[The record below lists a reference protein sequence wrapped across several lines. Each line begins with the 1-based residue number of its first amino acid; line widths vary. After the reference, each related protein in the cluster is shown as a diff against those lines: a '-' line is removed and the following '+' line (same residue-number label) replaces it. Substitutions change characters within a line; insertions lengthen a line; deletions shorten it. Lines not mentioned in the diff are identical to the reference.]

1 MTSIDQIKNNI
12 NNASIFDLP
21 QALIDAELYDE
32 EDAHK
37 VVEQVYADFEKG
49 GNVLDS
55 IVKPTF
61 FSIFDG
67 FLQMDILKPVRDK
80 GITASDLLGQAWDF
94 QYEPEDEVDYQKS
107 RPKYSDRYKE
117 QQVIQAQKA
126 SHESAKLHKDTAV
139 RKARA
144 DTVGNAAEFRKK
156 FEDKT
161 AMDNY
166 KDSYFGTNNVA
177 ADEYDPN
184 KRVYK
189 GDKPSNYSADSKKH
203 AETDHIE
210 PIKKITTELES
221 NYGLSQQ
228 DIKSIINDD
237 SNFAMTSEQTN
248 RGSGGKFADS
258 NEEFLQKR
266 KKDDKISDSQ
276 RTAMREKQK
285 ESQKAREKNVNAKL
299 RENLLGKESGD
310 MRKTIGKNAASD
322 GGEQAKN
329 KGLVEAIRLLL
340 NPLTY
345 EIKDI
350 VKNGIDVN
358 GYKNGAAIKYR
369 FKRLTRYVLRQL
381 KNIGSLIFDLLKTF
395 LLSFI
400 DGILSLFVGIFAKIY
415 KIVKQ
420 AIGAAIQAFKI
431 LFGKDSKN
439 MSPAQKGDAIV
450 KLVGSTVIALS
461 GKVFDT
467 LVTELLKL
475 VGVPANV
482 IEPISGV
489 LSTILAGVAAAL
501 FMYAMDRL
509 DIFGVKYEQRTE
521 RIKEIFDARI
531 ADIKAA
537 QEAMDDATVEKLAEA
552 KKKFFEITEN
562 AKTAIQNNDWFT
574 VNNEI
579 VAFATSAGFEPKF
592 ESDEDFTSWLDS
604 DDSDTI

>member
-1 MTSIDQIKNNI
+1 
-12 NNASIFDLP
+12 
-21 QALIDAELYDE
+21 
-32 EDAHK
+32 
-37 VVEQVYADFEKG
+37 
-49 GNVLDS
+49 
-55 IVKPTF
+55 
-61 FSIFDG
+61 
-67 FLQMDILKPVRDK
+67 
-80 GITASDLLGQAWDF
+80 
-94 QYEPEDEVDYQKS
+94 
-107 RPKYSDRYKE
+107 
-117 QQVIQAQKA
+117 
-126 SHESAKLHKDTAV
+126 
-139 RKARA
+139 
-144 DTVGNAAEFRKK
+144 
-156 FEDKT
+156 
-161 AMDNY
+161 
-166 KDSYFGTNNVA
+166 
-177 ADEYDPN
+177 
-184 KRVYK
+184 
-189 GDKPSNYSADSKKH
+189 
-203 AETDHIE
+203 
-210 PIKKITTELES
+210 
-221 NYGLSQQ
+221 
-228 DIKSIINDD
+228 
-237 SNFAMTSEQTN
+237 
-248 RGSGGKFADS
+248 
-258 NEEFLQKR
+258 
-266 KKDDKISDSQ
+266 
-276 RTAMREKQK
+276 
-285 ESQKAREKNVNAKL
+285 
-299 RENLLGKESGD
+299 

-552 KKKFFEITEN
+552 KKKFF
-562 AKTAIQNNDWFT
+562 
-574 VNNEI
+574 
-579 VAFATSAGFEPKF
+579 
-592 ESDEDFTSWLDS
+592 
-604 DDSDTI
+604 

>member
-1 MTSIDQIKNNI
+1 
-12 NNASIFDLP
+12 
-21 QALIDAELYDE
+21 
-32 EDAHK
+32 
-37 VVEQVYADFEKG
+37 
-49 GNVLDS
+49 
-55 IVKPTF
+55 
-61 FSIFDG
+61 
-67 FLQMDILKPVRDK
+67 
-80 GITASDLLGQAWDF
+80 
-94 QYEPEDEVDYQKS
+94 
-107 RPKYSDRYKE
+107 
-117 QQVIQAQKA
+117 
-126 SHESAKLHKDTAV
+126 
-139 RKARA
+139 
-144 DTVGNAAEFRKK
+144 
-156 FEDKT
+156 
-161 AMDNY
+161 
-166 KDSYFGTNNVA
+166 
-177 ADEYDPN
+177 
-184 KRVYK
+184 
-189 GDKPSNYSADSKKH
+189 
-203 AETDHIE
+203 
-210 PIKKITTELES
+210 
-221 NYGLSQQ
+221 
-228 DIKSIINDD
+228 
-237 SNFAMTSEQTN
+237 
-248 RGSGGKFADS
+248 
-258 NEEFLQKR
+258 
-266 KKDDKISDSQ
+266 
-276 RTAMREKQK
+276 MREKQK

>member
-67 FLQMDILKPVRDK
+67 FLQMDMLKPVRDK
-80 GITASDLLGQAWDF
+80 GITASDLLGSAWDF
-94 QYEPEDEVDYQKS
+94 RYEPEDEVDYQKS
-107 RPKYSDRYKE
+107 RPKYSDRLKE
-117 QQVIQAQKA
+117 QQVIQAQKVA
-126 SHESAKLHKDTAV
+126 HESENLHKDTAV
-139 RKARA
+139 RKAREETSGKSA
-144 DTVGNAAEFRKK
+144 DFRKR
-156 FEDKT
+156 FEDQA
-161 AMDNY
+161 AMKKY
-166 KDSYFGTNNVA
+166 KDSYFGDNNVA
-177 ADEYDPN
+177 ADEYDPDR
-184 KRVYK
+184 RVYK
-189 GDKPSNYSADSKKH
+189 DDRPANYSEGSKKH
-203 AETDHIE
+203 AETDHVE
-210 PIKKITTELES
+210 PIKKITAELES
-221 NYGLSQQ
+221 NYGLSEQ
-228 DIKSIINDD
+228 DIKSIVNDD
-237 SNFAMTSEQTN
+237 SNFAMTSEKTN
-248 RGSGGKFADS
+248 RGQGGKFADS
-258 NEEFLQKR
+258 NDEFLKKHENDSNVSEKQK
-266 KKDDKISDSQ
+266 
-276 RTAMREKQK
+276 TAMLEKQK
-285 ESQKAREKNVNAKL
+285 ESQKVRDKNVNKKL
-299 RENLLGKESGD
+299 RKNILGKESGE
-310 MRKTIGKNAASD
+310 MRKNIGKNAAAD
-322 GGEQAKN
+322 GGQQAKN

-350 VKNGIDVN
+350 VKNGIDVD

-395 LLSFI
+395 ILSFI

-475 VGVPANV
+475 VGVPTNV

-509 DIFGVKYEQRTE
+509 DIFGVKYEQRKE
-521 RIKEIFDARI
+521 RIKDIFDARI

-537 QEAMDDATVEKLAEA
+537 QESMGDAAVEKLAETKA
-552 KKKFFEITEN
+552 YFFEITE
-562 AKTAIQNNDWFT
+562 KLKSAIQNNDWDA
-574 VNNEI
+574 VNDDI
-579 VAFATSAGFEPKF
+579 VSFARSAGFEPKF
-592 ESDEDFTSWLDS
+592 ASDADFTLWLDS

>member
-1 MTSIDQIKNNI
+1 
-12 NNASIFDLP
+12 
-21 QALIDAELYDE
+21 
-32 EDAHK
+32 
-37 VVEQVYADFEKG
+37 
-49 GNVLDS
+49 
-55 IVKPTF
+55 
-61 FSIFDG
+61 
-67 FLQMDILKPVRDK
+67 
-80 GITASDLLGQAWDF
+80 
-94 QYEPEDEVDYQKS
+94 
-107 RPKYSDRYKE
+107 
-117 QQVIQAQKA
+117 
-126 SHESAKLHKDTAV
+126 
-139 RKARA
+139 
-144 DTVGNAAEFRKK
+144 
-156 FEDKT
+156 
-161 AMDNY
+161 
-166 KDSYFGTNNVA
+166 
-177 ADEYDPN
+177 
-184 KRVYK
+184 
-189 GDKPSNYSADSKKH
+189 
-203 AETDHIE
+203 
-210 PIKKITTELES
+210 
-221 NYGLSQQ
+221 
-228 DIKSIINDD
+228 
-237 SNFAMTSEQTN
+237 MTSEQTN

-258 NEEFLQKR
+258 NEEFLQKH

-276 RTAMREKQK
+276 RTAMLEKQK

>member
-1 MTSIDQIKNNI
+1 
-12 NNASIFDLP
+12 
-21 QALIDAELYDE
+21 
-32 EDAHK
+32 
-37 VVEQVYADFEKG
+37 
-49 GNVLDS
+49 
-55 IVKPTF
+55 
-61 FSIFDG
+61 
-67 FLQMDILKPVRDK
+67 
-80 GITASDLLGQAWDF
+80 
-94 QYEPEDEVDYQKS
+94 
-107 RPKYSDRYKE
+107 
-117 QQVIQAQKA
+117 
-126 SHESAKLHKDTAV
+126 
-139 RKARA
+139 
-144 DTVGNAAEFRKK
+144 
-156 FEDKT
+156 
-161 AMDNY
+161 
-166 KDSYFGTNNVA
+166 
-177 ADEYDPN
+177 
-184 KRVYK
+184 
-189 GDKPSNYSADSKKH
+189 
-203 AETDHIE
+203 
-210 PIKKITTELES
+210 
-221 NYGLSQQ
+221 
-228 DIKSIINDD
+228 
-237 SNFAMTSEQTN
+237 
-248 RGSGGKFADS
+248 
-258 NEEFLQKR
+258 
-266 KKDDKISDSQ
+266 
-276 RTAMREKQK
+276 
-285 ESQKAREKNVNAKL
+285 
-299 RENLLGKESGD
+299 

-592 ESDEDFTSWLDS
+592 EGDEDFTSWLGS

>member
-1 MTSIDQIKNNI
+1 
-12 NNASIFDLP
+12 
-21 QALIDAELYDE
+21 
-32 EDAHK
+32 
-37 VVEQVYADFEKG
+37 
-49 GNVLDS
+49 
-55 IVKPTF
+55 
-61 FSIFDG
+61 
-67 FLQMDILKPVRDK
+67 
-80 GITASDLLGQAWDF
+80 
-94 QYEPEDEVDYQKS
+94 
-107 RPKYSDRYKE
+107 
-117 QQVIQAQKA
+117 
-126 SHESAKLHKDTAV
+126 
-139 RKARA
+139 
-144 DTVGNAAEFRKK
+144 
-156 FEDKT
+156 
-161 AMDNY
+161 
-166 KDSYFGTNNVA
+166 
-177 ADEYDPN
+177 
-184 KRVYK
+184 
-189 GDKPSNYSADSKKH
+189 
-203 AETDHIE
+203 
-210 PIKKITTELES
+210 
-221 NYGLSQQ
+221 
-228 DIKSIINDD
+228 
-237 SNFAMTSEQTN
+237 MTSEQTN
-248 RGSGGKFADS
+248 RGSGGKFAYS
-258 NEEFLQKR
+258 NDEFLKKH

-276 RTAMREKQK
+276 RTAMLEKQK

-461 GKVFDT
+461 GKVFET

-475 VGVPANV
+475 VGVPV
-482 IEPISGV
+482 DPLSGV
-489 LSTILAGVAAAL
+489 LSTILAGVATAL

-562 AKTAIQNNDWFT
+562 AKTAIQNNDWLT

-579 VAFATSAGFEPKF
+579 VAFATSAGFEAKF

>member
-1 MTSIDQIKNNI
+1 
-12 NNASIFDLP
+12 
-21 QALIDAELYDE
+21 
-32 EDAHK
+32 
-37 VVEQVYADFEKG
+37 
-49 GNVLDS
+49 
-55 IVKPTF
+55 
-61 FSIFDG
+61 
-67 FLQMDILKPVRDK
+67 
-80 GITASDLLGQAWDF
+80 
-94 QYEPEDEVDYQKS
+94 
-107 RPKYSDRYKE
+107 
-117 QQVIQAQKA
+117 
-126 SHESAKLHKDTAV
+126 
-139 RKARA
+139 
-144 DTVGNAAEFRKK
+144 
-156 FEDKT
+156 
-161 AMDNY
+161 
-166 KDSYFGTNNVA
+166 
-177 ADEYDPN
+177 
-184 KRVYK
+184 
-189 GDKPSNYSADSKKH
+189 
-203 AETDHIE
+203 
-210 PIKKITTELES
+210 
-221 NYGLSQQ
+221 
-228 DIKSIINDD
+228 
-237 SNFAMTSEQTN
+237 
-248 RGSGGKFADS
+248 
-258 NEEFLQKR
+258 
-266 KKDDKISDSQ
+266 
-276 RTAMREKQK
+276 
-285 ESQKAREKNVNAKL
+285 
-299 RENLLGKESGD
+299 

-461 GKVFDT
+461 GKVFET

-475 VGVPANV
+475 VGVPV
-482 IEPISGV
+482 DPLSGV
-489 LSTILAGVAAAL
+489 LSTILAGVATAL

-562 AKTAIQNNDWFT
+562 AKTAIQNNDWLT

-579 VAFATSAGFEPKF
+579 VAFATSAGFEAKF

>member
-1 MTSIDQIKNNI
+1 MI
-12 NNASIFDLP
+12 
-21 QALIDAELYDE
+21 
-32 EDAHK
+32 
-37 VVEQVYADFEKG
+37 
-49 GNVLDS
+49 
-55 IVKPTF
+55 
-61 FSIFDG
+61 
-67 FLQMDILKPVRDK
+67 
-80 GITASDLLGQAWDF
+80 
-94 QYEPEDEVDYQKS
+94 
-107 RPKYSDRYKE
+107 
-117 QQVIQAQKA
+117 
-126 SHESAKLHKDTAV
+126 
-139 RKARA
+139 
-144 DTVGNAAEFRKK
+144 
-156 FEDKT
+156 
-161 AMDNY
+161 
-166 KDSYFGTNNVA
+166 
-177 ADEYDPN
+177 
-184 KRVYK
+184 
-189 GDKPSNYSADSKKH
+189 
-203 AETDHIE
+203 
-210 PIKKITTELES
+210 
-221 NYGLSQQ
+221 
-228 DIKSIINDD
+228 
-237 SNFAMTSEQTN
+237 
-248 RGSGGKFADS
+248 
-258 NEEFLQKR
+258 
-266 KKDDKISDSQ
+266 
-276 RTAMREKQK
+276 
-285 ESQKAREKNVNAKL
+285 
-299 RENLLGKESGD
+299 
-310 MRKTIGKNAASD
+310 
-322 GGEQAKN
+322 
-329 KGLVEAIRLLL
+329 
-340 NPLTY
+340 
-345 EIKDI
+345 
-350 VKNGIDVN
+350 
-358 GYKNGAAIKYR
+358 
-369 FKRLTRYVLRQL
+369 
-381 KNIGSLIFDLLKTF
+381 KTF

-562 AKTAIQNNDWFT
+562 AKTAIQNNDWLT

-579 VAFATSAGFEPKF
+579 VAFATSAGFEAKF

>member
-67 FLQMDILKPVRDK
+67 LLQLKAFKSIRDR
-80 GITASDLLGQAWDF
+80 GMTASDLLGTAWEF
-94 QYEPEDEVDYQKS
+94 KYSAEDKVDYERS

-117 QQVIQAQKA
+117 QQIIQAQKNIHD
-126 SHESAKLHKDTAV
+126 SEKLHPNTTV
-139 RKARA
+139 RRVKRE
-144 DTVGNAAEFRKK
+144 TNSYKEFRKE
-156 FEDKT
+156 FEDT
-161 AMDNY
+161 GAMNDY
-166 KDSYFGTNNVA
+166 KRNYFGDNKLA
-177 ADEYDPN
+177 ADEYDSHQ
-184 KRVYK
+184 RVYSK
-189 GDKPSNYSADSKKH
+189 QNNKPSNYTAESKKQ

-210 PIKKITTELES
+210 PIRVITNELES
-221 NYGLSQQ
+221 NYGLSKD
-228 DIKSIINDD
+228 DIKTIINDE
-237 SNFAMTSEQTN
+237 SNFAITSEKTN
-248 RGSGGKFADS
+248 RGHGGKSDYT
-258 NEEFLQKR
+258 NKQYV
-266 KKDDKISDSQ
+266 DKNSDTLSE
-276 RTAMREKQK
+276 TQK
-285 ESQKAREKNVNAKL
+285 ETMIRKQDEAKTARDHNVNKAL
-299 RENLLGKESGD
+299 RHNMNLLNKDTRD
-310 MRKTIGKNAASD
+310 MQKQIAKNAGMD
-322 GGEQAKN
+322 GVGQAGN

-345 EIKDI
+345 EIKDMI
-350 VKNGIDVN
+350 KNGIDVD
-358 GYKNGAAIKYR
+358 GYKKGAAVKYR
-369 FKRLTRYVLRQL
+369 FKRMTRYILRQL
-381 KNIGSLIFDLLKTF
+381 KNIKDIVFDLVKTIITG
-395 LLSFI
+395 FI
-400 DGILSLFVGIFAKIY
+400 DGILSLFVGIFEKIY

-420 AIGAAIQAFKI
+420 TIGAAIQAFKI

-439 MSPAQKGDAIV
+439 MSTAQKGDAIL
-450 KLVGSTVIALS
+450 KLVGSTVIVLS
-461 GKVFDT
+461 GSLID
-467 LVTELLKL
+467 ELLKKL
-475 VGVPANV
+475 VPNEFIRGA
-482 IEPISGV
+482 
-489 LSTILAGVAAAL
+489 LSTIATGVAAAL

-562 AKTAIQNNDWFT
+562 AKTAIQNNDWLT

>member
-80 GITASDLLGQAWDF
+80 GITASDLLGRAWDF
-94 QYEPEDEVDYQKS
+94 QYDPEDEVDYES
-107 RPKYSDRYKE
+107 ARPKYSDRLVEKQRLE
-117 QQVIQAQKA
+117 KLGERQQARRDENAKIR
-126 SHESAKLHKDTAV
+126 ESGDHS
-139 RKARA
+139 RYRN
-144 DTVGNAAEFRKK
+144 GNQERYNEKVFKK
-156 FEDKT
+156 GED
-161 AMDNY
+161 N
-166 KDSYFGTNNVA
+166 KDSYKVIR
-177 ADEYDPN
+177 DEYDPEQMIFKN
-184 KRVYK
+184 KK
-189 GDKPSNYSADSKKH
+189 NQPTNYSDGKQANS
-203 AETDHIE
+203 DHIIPVE
-210 PIKKITTELES
+210 VALNDLSK
-221 NYGLSQQ
+221 NYGLSEEN
-228 DIKSIINDD
+228 IKSIINDD
-237 SNFAMTSEQTN
+237 ANLAVTSRDTNLSKNKQTN
-248 RGSGGKFADS
+248 SEYVEKHSG
-258 NEEFLQKR
+258 E
-266 KKDDKISDSQ
+266 ISESQ
-276 RTAMREKQK
+276 RQTMLAKEQQAQEAM
-285 ESQKAREKNVNAKL
+285 EKNTNKQL
-299 RENLLGKESGD
+299 RENVNVFNKDTRDMQKE
-310 MRKTIGKNAASD
+310 IGKHAASD
-322 GGEQAKN
+322 GGKQAAN
-329 KGLVEAIRLLL
+329 QGLVEAIRLLL

-431 LFGKDSKN
+431 LFGKDSKT

-461 GKVFDT
+461 GKVFET

-475 VGVPANV
+475 VGVPV
-482 IEPISGV
+482 DPLSGV

-537 QEAMDDATVEKLAEA
+537 QEAMNDATVEKLAEA

-562 AKTAIQNNDWFT
+562 AKTAIQNNDWLT

-579 VAFATSAGFEPKF
+579 VTFATSAGFEPKF